1 MVIQFLCP
9 ALTWDTVKVPR
20 KPVLGR
26 PWPAPLW
33 SGVPRALASR
43 LGGEGR
49 VARTGNGWTISPPNA
64 TKPSS
69 APMGGPGSGDPPEGG
84 RPRLGQAR
92 RWGRFSWSNPLLLLP
107 ATGLL
112 LVFLFGPIVQAIRVA
127 TTNEAL
133 TGPQAVHFGFV
144 GLTNFTQLF
153 ADPDFHS
160 ALMVSAEYVSGSVV
174 GITAMGL
181 LLAYL
186 MRSGVHPLLVRLIS
200 GIVIVAWVVPEI
212 VAGFI
217 WLAFGGSN
225 GTLALIL
232 QPMTGGGND
241 WLVRAPLVLV
251 SVATIWATT
260 AFSMLAFTAG
270 LHGLPE
276 EVLEAATMDGATLW
290 QRILRVELPMLKSTL
305 GTNLIL
311 VTLSVLT
318 DFTLIYTIT
327 GGGPGTA
334 TTTLPLYIFQQAITI
349 TVLGYG
355 TAAAVVLIAVAAVVS
370 VLYVTIL
377 RIEV

>member
-1 MVIQFLCP
+1 M
-9 ALTWDTVKVPR
+9 ARASKSGTTAVPDATD
-20 KPVLGR
+20 PLSAGR
-26 PWPAPLW
+26 Y
-33 SGVPRALASR
+33 R
-43 LGGEGR
+43 LGIADRPPG
-49 VARTGNGWTISPPNA
+49 GW
-64 TKPSS
+64 
-69 APMGGPGSGDPPEGG
+69 GQLVDP
-84 RPRLGQAR
+84 RQVRRLP
-92 RWGRFSWSNPLLLLP
+92 WSTVLLLLP

-112 LVFLFGPIVQAIRVA
+112 VVFLFGPIVQAIRVA

-133 TGPQAVHFGFV
+133 TGPQAVHYGFI
-144 GLTNFTQLF
+144 GLANFSQLL

-160 ALMVSAEYVSGSVV
+160 ALTVSAEYVSGSVV

-186 MRSGVHPLLVRLIS
+186 MRSGVNPLLTRVVS

-232 QPMTGGGND
+232 QPLTGGGND

-260 AFSMLAFTAG
+260 AFSMLVFTAG

-370 VLYVTIL
+370 ILYVTIL